1 MLLIEKV
8 KITFRKLLNNPRYF
22 FQILLFRFEIAIYF
36 FLLTPLL
43 YINLNLP
50 KDKRIYFAKFRSDR
64 IGHFAPGFHIRYAKK
79 KLKIEKKKCLYAFDG
94 SICNLFLANQIKK
107 FFFVNRLVNFIII
120 LCDNLPLLGVLIDR
134 EPFNSQRDK
143 KGFTQKTN
151 MPKFTNSEDEF
162 CVNWLKEN
170 GWEGPSQ
177 KIVLFHIRDSLYLD
191 KISKKNSFHPLDF
204 SYHKFR
210 DSNIDDFL
218 DSIKWVLNKDA
229 FVIRTGK
236 LARKRANIKSRY
248 FLDYPFSKNRDDILD
263 IWLFA
268 KSDLVISTASG
279 IDEISAAYKVPRLYV
294 NLLPLIDTPSWT
306 KSLTI
311 PKHLVWEKSNK
322 HLTLDEYIKIGRLNQ
337 SIKFSDAGINIRSLT
352 SLEILN
358 ATVDA
363 WNYFIEDF
371 SIKEDDLFFT
381 SQFRGSILNDSYLK
395 NFHESI
401 NKKWIIS
408 SNIFKKN

>member
-1 MLLIEKV
+1 MFLIEKV

-22 FQILLFRFEIAIYF
+22 FEILLFRFEIGIYF

-43 YINLNLP
+43 YINLITP
-50 KDKRIYFAKFRSDR
+50 KDKRFYFAKFRADR

-79 KLKIEKKKCLYAFDG
+79 KLKIETKNCLYAFDG
-94 SICNLFLANQIKK
+94 TICNLFLAKQIKK
-107 FFFVNRLVNFIII
+107 YFFVNRLVNFIII
-120 LCDNLPLLGVLIDR
+120 LCDNLPLLRELIDK
-134 EPFNSQRDK
+134 EPFYSQRDK

-151 MPKFTNSEDEF
+151 MPNFTNYENQF
-162 CVNWLKEN
+162 CQNWLTEN
-170 GWEGPSQ
+170 GWKGPSQ

-191 KISKKNSFHPLDF
+191 KISKKNSFSPLDF

-218 DSIKWVLNKDA
+218 DSIEWVLNKDA

-236 LARKRANIKSRY
+236 LARERANIKSKF
-248 FLDYPFSKNRDDILD
+248 FLDYPFLKSRHDILD

-279 IDEISAAYKVPRLYV
+279 IDEISAAYRVPRLYV

-306 KSLTI
+306 KSLTS
-311 PKHLVWEKSNK
+311 PKHLFWKKNHK

-337 SIKFSDAGINIRSLT
+337 SKKFNDAGINIRSLT

-358 ATVDA
+358 STVDA
-363 WNYFIEDF
+363 WNYFIEGT
-371 SIKEDDLFFT
+371 SIKEDDLLLT
-381 SQFRGSILNDSYLK
+381 SQFREFILKDSYLK

-408 SNIFKKN
+408 SNIFSKN

>member
-1 MLLIEKV
+1 M
-8 KITFRKLLNNPRYF
+8 
-22 FQILLFRFEIAIYF
+22 
-36 FLLTPLL
+36 
-43 YINLNLP
+43 
-50 KDKRIYFAKFRSDR
+50 
-64 IGHFAPGFHIRYAKK
+64 
-79 KLKIEKKKCLYAFDG
+79 
-94 SICNLFLANQIKK
+94 
-107 FFFVNRLVNFIII
+107 
-120 LCDNLPLLGVLIDR
+120 
-134 EPFNSQRDK
+134 
-143 KGFTQKTN
+143 
-151 MPKFTNSEDEF
+151 
-162 CVNWLKEN
+162 
-170 GWEGPSQ
+170 
-177 KIVLFHIRDSLYLD
+177 
-191 KISKKNSFHPLDF
+191 
-204 SYHKFR
+204 
-210 DSNIDDFL
+210 
-218 DSIKWVLNKDA
+218 
-229 FVIRTGK
+229 
-236 LARKRANIKSRY
+236 
-248 FLDYPFSKNRDDILD
+248 
-263 IWLFA
+263 
-268 KSDLVISTASG
+268 VISTASG

-408 SNIFKKN
+408 SNIFSKN

>member
-1 MLLIEKV
+1 MVLLENF

-22 FQILLFRFEIAIYF
+22 VKILMFRFELIVYF

-43 YINLNLP
+43 YISLILP
-50 KDKRIYFAKFRSDR
+50 VNKRLYFAKFRADR

-94 SICNLFLANQIKK
+94 SISNLFLAKQIKK
-107 FFFVNRLVNFIII
+107 IFFVNRLVNFIII
-120 LCDNLPLLGVLIDR
+120 LCDNLPLLNVLIDK

-151 MPKFTNSEDEF
+151 MPKFTNHENEF
-162 CVNWLKEN
+162 CINWLKEK

-191 KISKKNSFHPLDF
+191 KISKKNSFSPLDF
-204 SYHKFR
+204 SYHKYR
-210 DSNIDDFL
+210 DSNIEDFL
-218 DSIKWVLNKDA
+218 DSIKWVLNKNA

-236 LARKRANIKSRY
+236 LARERANIKSKF
-248 FLDYPFSKNRDDILD
+248 FLDYPFSKSREDILD
-263 IWLFA
+263 IWFFA
-268 KSDLVISTASG
+268 NSDLVISTASG
-279 IDEISAAYKVPRLYV
+279 IDEISAAYKVPRLYI

-311 PKHLVWEKSNK
+311 PKHLFWERNNK
-322 HLTLDEYIKIGRLNQ
+322 HLTLEEYIKIGRLNHHK
-337 SIKFSDAGINIRSLT
+337 KFNDAGIKIQSLT

-358 ATVDA
+358 ATVDG
-363 WNYFIEDF
+363 WNYFIEES
-371 SIKEDDLFFT
+371 SIKEDDLFSTNKF
-381 SQFRGSILNDSYLK
+381 QDFIFKDSYLK
-395 NFHESI
+395 MFHESI

-408 SNIFKKN
+408 SNIFRI